1 MSPVQAMHQ
10 TPRAG
15 QEQCSHPSSL
25 PPRHSCLPRME
36 CLLLGWALVSSRDE
50 RGLPALRMTS
60 CFLPGLLGP
69 EQIEFALFFWLLG
82 NMSFPVPAQA
92 CVGDRDRQLGR
103 PLAGEDLGCILNCR
117 PKRTN
122 CSGFRSYCSWEK
134 TAEMERW
141 STGRGEELWM
151 FYVG

>member
-1 MSPVQAMHQ
+1 MFSP
-10 TPRAG
+10 P
-15 QEQCSHPSSL
+15 SL
-25 PPRHSCLPRME
+25 PRKHSCLPRME

-82 NMSFPVPAQA
+82 NMSSPAPAQA

-103 PLAGEDLGCILNCR
+103 PLDGEELWCILNCR
-117 PKRTN
+117 PKRTVQDLEAIAP
-122 CSGFRSYCSWEK
+122 GKKLQKW
-134 TAEMERW
+134 
-141 STGRGEELWM
+141 RGEKLWM
-151 FYVG
+151 FYVGKTN